1 MARVGVP
8 DKYHVALNGRGF
20 LVRPR
25 GYIKR
30 DAQDFVS
37 RFGTGAESM
46 DDQALYKVLQQ
57 TDFSGGMFQKVLNR
71 HNGDP
76 TKVLTLSQLEW
87 DRDLS
92 VLKPTPNRTL
102 MAAGGFGAP
111 PTAQDNTKAIFTK
124 MYKAK
129 WYVANKLRLDVWDP
143 NAATW
148 TNLSTTLPGN
158 ASGIDV
164 VANTLWI
171 TTSGSAFVQYTT
183 GGGIVT
189 DAAYGWGNLV
199 AYEGQLITTGAPGT
213 ADGGKIW
220 KKNPT
225 VGGAPGAT
233 AIGDVGDANVT
244 INKMKVFNH
253 RVYIGKPDGLFAY
266 DNSIIS
272 SILDYSN
279 YIDGTNFQAME
290 VYGGYLWFSI
300 RSDLYRYNGAVVERV
315 QRFPAAINNMTVA
328 SGQLYVGLAATANG
342 ADIYRYTDQG
352 FELYQSYSDLG
363 VSGLA
368 YVGATDAAGSTID
381 YLIAITPKASNVY
394 FNYNVM
400 QPLVGSGAAKN
411 TTAFLETPEFDC
423 DFPRIDKF
431 LRSISVHT
439 INLTALDSVKVEYR
453 IHDGQT
459 WGAYQNLGN
468 ITTTTGPKL
477 SLFDA
482 PTLPT
487 TFRRIQFKFTLTRDT
502 TTVDVSIR
510 HWSAEYYL
518 SPPYRREWQ
527 LTLLAMGQ
535 AAPQQLQL
543 VDGSLE
549 TVTAEQLRESV
560 YTARASVAP
569 IGFED
574 IDFAKLNGS
583 HTAAVTTL
591 TVDDTSAFPAAGM
604 VKIDDEIIKYTAK
617 TATTFTGCTRGYFG
631 TTAAIHATLAYVN
644 CYYRVVVKKIP
655 AESVV
660 EPSSDTYGSESELQ
674 VLLEE
679 A

>member
-46 DDQALYKVLQQ
+46 DDQALYKVFQQ
-57 TDFSGGMFQKVLNR
+57 TDFSGGMFQKMLNR

-87 DRDLS
+87 NRDDAL
-92 VLKPTPNRTL
+92 VYLTPNRTL

-111 PTAQDNTKAIFTK
+111 PTAFDNTKAIFMK
-124 MYKAK
+124 MYKSK
-129 WYVANKLRLDVWDP
+129 LYVANKLRLDVWDP
-143 NAATW
+143 VAATW
-148 TNLSTTLPGN
+148 TNISTTLPGN

-213 ADGGKIW
+213 TDGGKIW

-272 SILDYSN
+272 PILDYSN
-279 YIDGTNFQAME
+279 YIDSTNFLALE
-290 VYGGYLWFSI
+290 TYGGYLWFSI
-300 RSDLYRYNGAVVERV
+300 RNDLYRYNGAVVERV
-315 QRFPAAINNMTVA
+315 QRFPASISTMTVA
-328 SGQLYVGLAATANG
+328 VGQLYIGLSSLAG
-342 ADIYRYTDQG
+342 EADVYRYTDTG
-352 FELYQSYSDLG
+352 FELVQSYADLG
-363 VSGLA
+363 VNGLT
-368 YVGATDAAGSTID
+368 YVGATDTTGSTID
-381 YLIAITPKASNVY
+381 YLVIVTPKSGQTYYNFNVVTP
-394 FNYNVM
+394 FT
-400 QPLVGSGAAKN
+400 GSGAAKN
-411 TTAFLETPEFDC
+411 TTAFMETPEMDG

-431 LRSISVHT
+431 LRSISVQTVNMTANDT
-439 INLTALDSVKVEYR
+439 IKVEYR
-453 IHDGQT
+453 VHDGQA

-468 ITTTTGPKL
+468 ITTATGPKL
-477 SLFDA
+477 SLFDQ
-482 PTLPT
+482 PTFTT
-487 TFRRIQFKFTLTRDT
+487 TFRRIQFKFTLTRDAA
-502 TTVDVSIR
+502 TVNWGIR

-518 SPPYRREWQ
+518 SPPYRHEWQ

-535 AAPQQLQL
+535 AAPNQLQL
-543 VDGSLE
+543 NDGSLE
-549 TVTAEQLRESV
+549 TVTAERLRESV
-560 YTARASVAP
+560 YQARASVAP
-569 IGFED
+569 VGFED
-574 IDFAKLNGS
+574 IDFALLTGS
-583 HTAAVTTL
+583 HNAAVTTL
-591 TVDDTSAFPAAGM
+591 TCDDTAAFPSSGM
-604 VKIDDEIIKYTAK
+604 LKVDDEIIKYTGK
-617 TATTFTGCTRGYFG
+617 TATTFTGCTRGYQS
-631 TTAAIHATLAYVN
+631 TIAAIHADQAYLN
-644 CYYRVVVKKIP
+644 LYYKVVVKKIP
-655 AESVV
+655 SESVIQ
-660 EPSSDTYGSESELQ
+660 PSTDTYGSESELQ